1 MVISGRSKARK
12 MRPNVRTKNYTREVC
27 HLYTWSWAS
36 LHVKFFEQKS
46 PSKSEGLL
54 SVFFMYAKVRL
65 PDVDALL
72 FWQIHGVGFC
82 DAVGFVPCVDV
93 WHLAVHTPHAQLVWG
108 VAAGLAWQS
117 RSRFPL
123 ASSKQ
128 MNAASQ
134 SLRHFTKVGLSET
147 SMANAYSLL
156 SFKWFCLRH

>member
-1 MVISGRSKARK
+1 
-12 MRPNVRTKNYTREVC
+12 
-27 HLYTWSWAS
+27 
-36 LHVKFFEQKS
+36 
-46 PSKSEGLL
+46 
-54 SVFFMYAKVRL
+54 MYGKVRL

-93 WHLAVHTPHAQLVWG
+93 WHLAVHTPHAQLVWV

-156 SFKWFCLRH
+156 SFKWFASDMRPTFWVLEILIYCNIYKNYGFVALMTKLFVLLHHRNRCYGNGYYDKAYRYEIF

>member
-1 MVISGRSKARK
+1 
-12 MRPNVRTKNYTREVC
+12 
-27 HLYTWSWAS
+27 
-36 LHVKFFEQKS
+36 
-46 PSKSEGLL
+46 
-54 SVFFMYAKVRL
+54 MYAKVRL

-93 WHLAVHTPHAQLVWG
+93 WHLAVHTPHAQLVWV

-147 SMANAYSLL
+147 SMAKAYSLL
-156 SFKWFCLRH
+156 SFKWFCLRHETDILGAGDIYLLQHL

>member
-1 MVISGRSKARK
+1 
-12 MRPNVRTKNYTREVC
+12 
-27 HLYTWSWAS
+27 
-36 LHVKFFEQKS
+36 
-46 PSKSEGLL
+46 
-54 SVFFMYAKVRL
+54 MYAKVRL

-93 WHLAVHTPHAQLVWG
+93 WHLSVHTPHAQLVWG
-108 VAAGLAWQS
+108 GVAVGLAWQS

-134 SLRHFTKVGLSET
+134 CLRHFLRLVCRRQAWLMLTLCCLSSGFASDIRPTFWVLEILIYCNIYKNYGFIALMTKLFVLLHHRNRCYG
-147 SMANAYSLL
+147 NGYYDKAYRYEI
-156 SFKWFCLRH
+156 F